1 MTQVKISG
9 DNFQPEVMES
19 DVPVLV
25 DFWAEWCG
33 PCRMVNPILDEL
45 SEQYSGKL
53 KIAKVNVDDN
63 QEIAQKYGVM
73 SIPTFIVFNGGE
85 KIDQFVGALPKD
97 AFVKHI
103 EEMLGKI
110 K

>member
-33 PCRMVNPILDEL
+33 PCRMVNPILDEI

>member
-1 MTQVKISG
+1 MTLVKISG

-33 PCRMVNPILDEL
+33 PCRMVNPILDEI